1 MNMFDYQKTSLHG
14 LETEVRIGIDAWER
28 AGGKK
33 QKIIIDIDLYRFQGA
48 FKGKSIKDCLNYHL
62 PFERV
67 TKGWANRPHTDLIE
81 TLAEELV
88 TFCLKDK
95 RVDAAKVSIRKPHV
109 YNGRAT
115 PSVEFFRLR
124 KKTKT

>member
-1 MNMFDYQKTSLHG
+1 MMKRDYQKTSLHDI
-14 LETEVRIGIDAWER
+14 EVEVRLGIDAWER

-33 QKIIIDIDLYRFQGA
+33 QKVLVDIDLYRFQRE
-48 FKGKSIKDCLNYHL
+48 FKGKSIKDCLNYHT

-67 TKGWANRPHTDLIE
+67 TKGWAKRPHTDLLE
-81 TLAEELV
+81 TLVEELV

-95 RVDAAKVSIRKPHV
+95 TVDAVRVTVRKPHV

-115 PSVEFFRLR
+115 PSVEFFRHR
-124 KKTKT
+124 VKPK

>member
-1 MNMFDYQKTSLHG
+1 MTMFDYQKTSLHDI
-14 LETEVRIGIDAWER
+14 ETEIKIGIDGWER
-28 AGGKK
+28 TPGKK
-33 QKIIIDIDLYRFQGA
+33 QKVLIDIDLFRFQGA

-67 TKGWANRPHTDLIE
+67 TKGWANRPHTELLE
-81 TLAEELV
+81 TLVEELV

-95 RVDAAKVSIRKPHV
+95 RVDAVKVSIRKPHV

-115 PSVEFFRLR
+115 PAVEFFRLR
-124 KKTKT
+124 KKKKA

>member
-1 MNMFDYQKTSLHG
+1 MSRDYQKTSLHDI
-14 LETEVRIGIDAWER
+14 EVEVKVGIDTWER

-33 QKIIIDIDLYRFQGA
+33 QKIIVDVDLYRYQRE
-48 FKGKSIKDCLNYHL
+48 FKGKSIKDCLNYHV

-67 TKGWANRPHTDLIE
+67 TKDWAKRPHTDLLE
-81 TLAEELV
+81 TLVEELV

-95 RVDAAKVSIRKPHV
+95 TVDAVRVRVRKPHV

-115 PSVEFFRLR
+115 PSVEFFRQR
-124 KKTKT
+124 VKSK